1 MEKREHNQHHDKAR
15 PGRKDK
21 QGKQAPAPQTPA
33 GPIDAPHRA
42 PPVRPP
48 TPEDDRGERQAG
60 ALDDAPNARRQKLLT
75 RFDSARNLS
84 DVPPRELLSGRLA
97 CRTLAAK
104 RRWSGT
110 AL

>member
-1 MEKREHNQHHDKAR
+1 MEKREHDQHHDKAR

-21 QGKQAPAPQTPA
+21 QGKQAPATQTPA
-33 GPIDAPHRA
+33 GPNDAPHRA

-48 TPEDDRGERQAG
+48 TPEDDRGDRHAG
-60 ALDDAPNARRQKLLT
+60 ALDAALNARRQKLLT

-84 DVPPRELLSGRLA
+84 DAPPGPLSGRLA
-97 CRTLAAK
+97 CRTLAVK